1 MLRALIA
8 AVLVSFLVGIAILI
22 STAPPLYLI
31 ADRASHAER
40 RAIADACAADI
51 RATPDRLELRNVIE
65 LLRTRYTLAAI
76 EVTDSHGPVT
86 HTGSIPASHALAEAR
101 QAGLRNVT
109 IYFAPSP
116 LPQVLRNFRIAV
128 TIGTAAA
135 AGGMVLLILHLVS
148 LARGGDAISQ
158 PALATHGS
166 SSPFET
172 SIRALKGHA
181 DELEQMHLH
190 QKRRADELAS
200 VSATLVR
207 SLTSGF
213 ITIDDRG
220 LLLDM
225 NQTARELLKIDRDRV
240 VEGVPLPQALGPSE
254 FTRVLQDAIEQRS
267 TLQRQEIVES
277 EGAEE
282 TIIGLSTAP
291 LVDHDGHYLG
301 MMALFTDLTPVR
313 LLETRVREMQS
324 LADLGEMSAGI
335 AHEFRNS
342 LSTILGYLKLAQKEN
357 ISSGTSDRLRN
368 AEQEARLL
376 TEAVESLLTFARPLS
391 LEFQRLDLTALIRE
405 IVDRL
410 QPLRET
416 IGVEFRGPAIMIDG
430 DPALLRRA
438 LENVLRNA
446 IEAIEQTGHAGNIAV
461 ESTESPSPRVT
472 IADNGIGVA
481 DEDASRLFLPFR
493 SGKPN
498 GFGLGLALAKKI
510 VLLHGGWIRLTGRPG
525 IGAMVTIE
533 FPAERVDAAD

>member
-8 AVLVSFLVGIAILI
+8 AVLVSFLIGIAILI

-40 RAIADACAADI
+40 RAIADACSADI
-51 RATPDRLELRNVIE
+51 RATPDRQELRNLIE
-65 LLRTRYTLAAI
+65 LLRTRYSLAAI
-76 EVTDSHGPVT
+76 EVKDSNGPVAG
-86 HTGSIPASHALAEAR
+86 TGSIPGSHALAEAR
-101 QAGLRNVT
+101 QAGSRNVT
-109 IYFAPSP
+109 VYFAPSP
-116 LPQVLRNFRIAV
+116 LPQVLHNFRIAV
-128 TIGTAAA
+128 TVGTAAA
-135 AGGMVLLILHLVS
+135 VFGMVLLILHLVT
-148 LARGGDAISQ
+148 LARGGDVIAR
-158 PALATHGS
+158 PAAATSGP
-166 SSPFET
+166 SSPFES

-225 NQTARELLKIDRDRV
+225 NQTARELLLIDRDRA
-240 VEGVPLPQALGPSE
+240 VEGVPVPQALGPSE

-267 TLQRQEIVES
+267 TLQRQEIAEWKGVE
-277 EGAEE
+277 ENV
-282 TIIGLSTAP
+282 IGLSTAP
-291 LVDHDGHYLG
+291 LVDHNGHYLG

-357 ISSGTSDRLRN
+357 GTSDRLRN

-376 TEAVESLLTFARPLS
+376 TEAVESLLTFARPVS
-391 LEFQRLDLTALIRE
+391 LELQRLDLTALVRE
-405 IVDRL
+405 IADRL
-410 QPLRET
+410 QPLRERIT
-416 IGVEFRGPAIMIDG
+416 IEFRGPAAMIDG
-430 DPALLRRA
+430 DPVLLRRA
-438 LENVLRNA
+438 FENVLRNA
-446 IEAIEQTGHAGNIAV
+446 IEAIEQV
-461 ESTESPSPRVT
+461 
-472 IADNGIGVA
+472 
-481 DEDASRLFLPFR
+481 
-493 SGKPN
+493 
-498 GFGLGLALAKKI
+498 
-510 VLLHGGWIRLTGRPG
+510 
-525 IGAMVTIE
+525 
-533 FPAERVDAAD
+533 